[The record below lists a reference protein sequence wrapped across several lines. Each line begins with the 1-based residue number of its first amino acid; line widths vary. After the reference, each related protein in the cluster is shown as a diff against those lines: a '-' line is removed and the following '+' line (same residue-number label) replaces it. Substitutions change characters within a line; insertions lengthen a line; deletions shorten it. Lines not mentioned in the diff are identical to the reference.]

1 MKRYVFFALILFFT
15 GCAHTDQTVSPSA
28 PFPASM
34 QSRSQSPAFQIPEM
48 DEQPCVQCQ
57 FNEEE
62 YAINSRIGKE
72 IEQQRVAYERLIKE
86 GMSEEEAVKKVYI
99 QKNYK

>member
-1 MKRYVFFALILFFT
+1 MKRYVFFALIPFFT
-15 GCAHTDQTVSPSA
+15 GCAHTDETESTSASFQTA
-28 PFPASM
+28 IQARTEL
-34 QSRSQSPAFQIPEM
+34 QTFQIPEI
-48 DEQPCVQCQ
+48 DEQPCVQCR

-72 IEQQRVAYERLIKE
+72 TEQQRVAYEKLIKE
-86 GMSEEEAVKKVYI
+86 GMSEEAAVKKVYI